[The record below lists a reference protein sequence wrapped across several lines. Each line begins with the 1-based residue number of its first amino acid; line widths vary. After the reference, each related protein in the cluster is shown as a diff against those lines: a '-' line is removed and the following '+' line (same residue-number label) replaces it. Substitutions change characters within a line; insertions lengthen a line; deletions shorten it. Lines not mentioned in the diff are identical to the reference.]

1 MPDFFDGFVTEDP
14 VELWPDTVDPVN
26 LYIAMMTQRRETGG
40 FDYSALPT
48 VFEIVGFETNRKQ
61 LFEDFRTMEDEL
73 LTILAENR
81 EIAEAK
87 RK

>member
-1 MPDFFDGFVTEDP
+1 MDGFVQQRG
-14 VELWPDTVDPVN
+14 VEVWPDTLDVVN

-48 VFEIVGFETNRKQ
+48 VLDIIGFDSDRRQ

-81 EIAEAK
+81 EKALAEAK
-87 RK
+87 ANRR

>member
-1 MPDFFDGFVTEDP
+1 MQKAI
-14 VELWPDTVDPVN
+14 ELWPDTVDPAN
-26 LYIAMMTQRRETGG
+26 LYIAMMTQRRDTGG

-48 VFEIVGFETNRKQ
+48 VFEIVGFDSDRKQ

-81 EIAEAK
+81 EKALAEAK
-87 RK
+87 ANRR

>member
-1 MPDFFDGFVTEDP
+1 MDGFVTQRG
-14 VELWPDTVDPVN
+14 VEIWPDTLDSAN

-48 VFEIVGFETNRKQ
+48 VFEIVGFESDRKQ

-73 LTILAENR
+73 LSILAENR
-81 EIAEAK
+81 EKALAEAK